1 MAPMLNYNLAVPDV
15 DDAGVLSALVAEG
28 DELDAL
34 VRAVDDWSVPTPAP
48 GWTIAHQIA
57 HLAWSDA
64 NALSALRTPDAFGA
78 ELKRAEAEGSGYA
91 DKAAAAGAATPRS
104 VLLDEW
110 RTGRAELAAAL
121 RETPWDHAFPWYMSK
136 VTPALMT
143 PLRLMETWAHGQ
155 DVFDAVGAAHRPTDR
170 LQHVA
175 SLGVL
180 GRPLSFAAVGLPEP
194 ADPFRVELTAPD
206 GGTWVWGPEDAAQ
219 RVEGGANDF
228 CLCVTRR
235 RPWSETDMTATGE
248 DAQKWLEVAR
258 VFL

>member
-1 MAPMLNYNLAVPDV
+1 MAYMLNYNLAVPEV
-15 DDAGVLSALVAEG
+15 DDAGVLAALVAEG
-28 DELDAL
+28 DELDVL
-34 VRAVDDWSVPTPAP
+34 VRAVDDWSLPTPAA
-48 GWTIAHQIA
+48 GWTVAHQIA

-64 NALSALRTPDAFGA
+64 NVLSALRTPDVFGA
-78 ELKRAEAEGSGYA
+78 ELRRADVEGSGYA
-91 DKAAAAGAATPRS
+91 DKAAAAGAAKPRS

-110 RTGRAELAAAL
+110 RAGRAELAAAL
-121 RETPWDHAFPWYMSK
+121 RDTRWDHAFPWHMSK

-155 DVFDAVGAAHRPTDR
+155 DVFDAVGVARRPTDR
-170 LQHVA
+170 LRHIA

-180 GRPLSFAAVGLPEP
+180 GRALSFAAVGLPEP
-194 ADPFRVELTAPD
+194 AEPFRIELTAPD
-206 GGTWVWGPEDAAQ
+206 GRTWVWGPETAVQ
-219 RVEGGANDF
+219 RVRGGAMDF

-235 RPWSETDMTATGE
+235 RPWSETDLTATGP

>member
-1 MAPMLNYNLAVPDV
+1 MDDPSVLA
-15 DDAGVLSALVAEG
+15 ALVAEG
-28 DELDAL
+28 DDLDVL
-34 VRAVDDWSVPTPAP
+34 VTAVHDWSIPTPAP
-48 GWTIAHQIA
+48 APGRTVAHQIA

-64 NALSALRTPDAFGA
+64 NALSALRTPNAFRA
-78 ELKRAEAEGSGYA
+78 ELGRAETEGSGYA
-91 DKAAAAGAATPRS
+91 DKAAAAGAAKPRS

-110 RTGRAELAAAL
+110 RAGRAELAATLLDA
-121 RETPWDHAFPWYMSK
+121 PWDHAFPWYMSK
-136 VTPALMT
+136 VTPALMA

-155 DVFDAVGAAHRPTDR
+155 DVFDAVGVAHGPTDR

-180 GRPLSFAAVGLPEP
+180 GRALSFAAVGLPEP
-194 ADPFRVELTAPD
+194 AAPFRVELTASD
-206 GGTWVWGPEDAAQ
+206 GQTWVWGPEAAAQ
-219 RVEGGANDF
+219 RVQGSAMDF

-235 RPWSETDMTATGE
+235 RPWPETGLTASGE

>member
-1 MAPMLNYNLAVPDV
+1 MAHMLNYNLAVPDA
-15 DDAGVLSALVAEG
+15 DDAGALPALVAEG

-34 VRAVDDWSVPTPAP
+34 VRTVDDWSVPTPAP

-57 HLAWSDA
+57 HLAWADA

-78 ELKRAEAEGSGYA
+78 ELGRAEAEGGGYA
-91 DKAAAAGAATPRS
+91 DEAAAAGAAKPRP

-110 RTGRAELAAAL
+110 RAGRAELAAAL
-121 RETPWDHAFPWYMSK
+121 RDTPWDHAFPWYMSE

-155 DVFDAVGAAHRPTDR
+155 DVFDAVGVTHRPTDR
-170 LQHVA
+170 LRHVA

-180 GRPLSFAAVGLPEP
+180 GRALSFAAAGLPEP
-194 ADPFRVELTAPD
+194 ADPFRVELTALD
-206 GGTWVWGPEDAAQ
+206 GRTWAWGPETAAQ
-219 RVEGGANDF
+219 RVRGDAVDF

-235 RPWSETDMTATGE
+235 RPWSGTGMTATGE
-248 DAQKWLEVAR
+248 DARKWLEVAR

>member
-1 MAPMLNYNLAVPDV
+1 
-15 DDAGVLSALVAEG
+15 
-28 DELDAL
+28 
-34 VRAVDDWSVPTPAP
+34 
-48 GWTIAHQIA
+48 
-57 HLAWSDA
+57 
-64 NALSALRTPDAFGA
+64 
-78 ELKRAEAEGSGYA
+78 
-91 DKAAAAGAATPRS
+91 
-104 VLLDEW
+104 
-110 RTGRAELAAAL
+110 
-121 RETPWDHAFPWYMSK
+121 MSK
-136 VTPALMT
+136 VTPALMV

-155 DVFDAVGAAHRPTDR
+155 DVFDAVGVARRPTDR

-180 GRPLSFAAVGLPEP
+180 GRELSFAAVGLPQP

-206 GGTWVWGPEDAAQ
+206 GQTWVWGPEAATQ
-219 RVEGGANDF
+219 RVQGSAPDF